1 MPPPR
6 ENTTILERD
15 VISHEPTLITGRPVR
30 SPRSNLGF
38 NLRTS
43 PPSQACETHRRTH
56 ARPVRARDRRETGGC
71 RCSSPPRR
79 CASLSL
85 TLLGTSATA
94 THRCVPRRSSARL
107 FSERDSRPRAAPRP
121 IPIARAR
128 ASLPRRR
135 PSALTHPSLVVVF
148 QGRPARARATKRHH
162 ADRGL
167 HRQVSQRQVHGR
179 LHRVDVHVRHPRLP
193 PPRRL
198 DASTPSRA
206 VAPPSR
212 DLRFVFLVASD

>member
-43 PPSQACETHRRTH
+43 PPSQACETHRRTR
-56 ARPVRARDRRETGGC
+56 ATGARARSAGKPEAVVARRLPGG
-71 RCSSPPRR
+71 
-79 CASLSL
+79 ALL
-85 TLLGTSATA
+85 VTLLGTSATA